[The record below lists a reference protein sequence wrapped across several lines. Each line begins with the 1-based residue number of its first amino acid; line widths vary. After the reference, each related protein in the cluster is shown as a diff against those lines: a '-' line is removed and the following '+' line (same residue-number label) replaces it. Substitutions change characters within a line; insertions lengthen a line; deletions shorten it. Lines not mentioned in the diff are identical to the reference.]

1 MPKSILVSNSNIL
14 GHSSVVVEPY
24 GDPFI
29 GDIIWSWNYFKSL
42 SSNPWILIESSVR
55 KMDNRGEFFD
65 IENRI
70 FFEIFDRSE
79 DRVI

>member
-29 GDIIWSWNYFKSL
+29 GDIIWSWNYFKPLIDKEIEDGKLSRDFWSL
-42 SSNPWILIESSVR
+42 FDEHKEMMKSGNSGIIQIE
-55 KMDNRGEFFD
+55 K
-65 IENRI
+65 
-70 FFEIFDRSE
+70 
-79 DRVI
+79 